1 MSTAAILAGGQAR
14 RFNGCQKPLL
24 PLGHQRIVDHLLDV
38 LTTVVDNIFVVANDQ
53 KQYNKTCN
61 VPIIQDIRANLGP
74 IGGVYTA
81 LSHCTSSQL
90 LIIAGD
96 MPFLS
101 GEFLRYLLKQ
111 GQRADIA
118 IPLTADGYQPLCAS
132 YHHTCADIVGSH
144 IEKHS
149 LKITNLLSDITHYKV
164 SEDKIMEFDKTG
176 RMFLNVNTPAD
187 YARALSLAAYPAL

>member
-14 RFNGCQKPLL
+14 RFNGHQKPLL

-38 LTTVVDNIFVVANDQ
+38 LATVVDNIFVVANDQ
-53 KQYNKTCN
+53 KQYKTCN
-61 VPIIQDIRANLGP
+61 VPIIRDIRTNLGP

-81 LSHCTSSQL
+81 LSHCESNQL

-101 GEFLRYLLKQ
+101 SEFLRYLLKQ
-111 GQRADIA
+111 GQHTEIA
-118 IPLTADGYQPLCAS
+118 IPRTADGYQPLCAS
-132 YHHTCADIVGSH
+132 YHQNCADIVASR
-144 IEKHS
+144 IERHS
-149 LKITNLLSDITHYKV
+149 LKITNLLSDIPHYEV
-164 SEDKIMEFDKTG
+164 SEDKMMEFDKTG
-176 RMFLNVNTPAD
+176 SMFLNINTPAD